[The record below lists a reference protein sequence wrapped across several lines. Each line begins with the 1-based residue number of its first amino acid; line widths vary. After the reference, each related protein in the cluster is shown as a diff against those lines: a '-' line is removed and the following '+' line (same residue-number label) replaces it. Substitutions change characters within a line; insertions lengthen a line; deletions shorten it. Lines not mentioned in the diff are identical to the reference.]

1 MMAMPGNKV
10 SYDEVS
16 TSEPEV
22 LVAVACPT
30 TDEAFEMDDTKVA
43 SSVDCFFRHRDDI
56 VAVFDYNFTFLRKN
70 QLIECEGAI
79 GLMCF
84 ISSMFLMI
92 VFLANDGQSFDL
104 LFSFLG
110 TLSVS
115 CLCFCGLFRSI
126 LATMMPPTPITHT
139 ALTTNGVLHA
149 TESSSSGTGGAT
161 LEIPFTDITNVEV
174 MPEPRNLKI
183 MVVKITT
190 IASDITSFVVRG
202 IPCTTQQV
210 RKDGKFV
217 AILLIGL
224 EEPYVFKKL
233 LDSKLPLRATQT
245 AEALEGLVELTTNIL
260 ASRNDDSE
268 TLTQIRDELKRHNDL
283 LEAAKEREEVV

>member
-149 TESSSSGTGGAT
+149 TESSSSGTGGG
-161 LEIPFTDITNVEV
+161 EIVIHDAF
-174 MPEPRNLKI
+174 L
-183 MVVKITT
+183 VVL
-190 IASDITSFVVRG
+190 SDYSL
-202 IPCTTQQV
+202 PC
-210 RKDGKFV
+210 
-217 AILLIGL
+217 LL
-224 EEPYVFKKL
+224 
-233 LDSKLPLRATQT
+233 SLP
-245 AEALEGLVELTTNIL
+245 
-260 ASRNDDSE
+260 
-268 TLTQIRDELKRHNDL
+268 
-283 LEAAKEREEVV
+283 

>member
-1 MMAMPGNKV
+1 
-10 SYDEVS
+10 
-16 TSEPEV
+16 
-22 LVAVACPT
+22 
-30 TDEAFEMDDTKVA
+30 
-43 SSVDCFFRHRDDI
+43 
-56 VAVFDYNFTFLRKN
+56 
-70 QLIECEGAI
+70 
-79 GLMCF
+79 
-84 ISSMFLMI
+84 
-92 VFLANDGQSFDL
+92 
-104 LFSFLG
+104 
-110 TLSVS
+110 
-115 CLCFCGLFRSI
+115 
-126 LATMMPPTPITHT
+126 
-139 ALTTNGVLHA
+139 
-149 TESSSSGTGGAT
+149 
-161 LEIPFTDITNVEV
+161 

-245 AEALEGLVELTTNIL
+245 VEALEGLVELTTNIL

-268 TLTQIRDELKRHNDL
+268 TLTQIRDELKRLNDL

>member
-1 MMAMPGNKV
+1 
-10 SYDEVS
+10 
-16 TSEPEV
+16 
-22 LVAVACPT
+22 
-30 TDEAFEMDDTKVA
+30 
-43 SSVDCFFRHRDDI
+43 
-56 VAVFDYNFTFLRKN
+56 
-70 QLIECEGAI
+70 
-79 GLMCF
+79 
-84 ISSMFLMI
+84 
-92 VFLANDGQSFDL
+92 
-104 LFSFLG
+104 
-110 TLSVS
+110 
-115 CLCFCGLFRSI
+115 
-126 LATMMPPTPITHT
+126 
-139 ALTTNGVLHA
+139 
-149 TESSSSGTGGAT
+149 
-161 LEIPFTDITNVEV
+161 

-202 IPCTTQQV
+202 IPCTTQV

-268 TLTQIRDELKRHNDL
+268 TLTQIRDELKRLNDL